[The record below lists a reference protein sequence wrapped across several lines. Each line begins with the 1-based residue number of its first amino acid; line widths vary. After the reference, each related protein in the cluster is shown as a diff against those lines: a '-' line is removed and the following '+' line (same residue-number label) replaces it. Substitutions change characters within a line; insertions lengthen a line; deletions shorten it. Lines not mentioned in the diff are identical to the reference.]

1 MEDQIQLIDTE
12 LLNKVWSHFI
22 REIEDAN
29 SPKIITPLDYNFVGR
44 RNSIAKKFED
54 WLFSQGAIVVQEN
67 RRRYIRFINK
77 QRELF
82 FILKYS

>member
-1 MEDQIQLIDTE
+1 MEDQILLDTE
-12 LLNKVWSHFI
+12 LLNKVWSGFI
-22 REIEDAN
+22 QELEDAKL
-29 SPKIITPLDYNFVGR
+29 PKLIIPKDYNFVSR
-44 RNSIAKKFED
+44 RSRPAKRFED
-54 WLFSQGAIVVQEN
+54 WLFTQGAIIVQEN